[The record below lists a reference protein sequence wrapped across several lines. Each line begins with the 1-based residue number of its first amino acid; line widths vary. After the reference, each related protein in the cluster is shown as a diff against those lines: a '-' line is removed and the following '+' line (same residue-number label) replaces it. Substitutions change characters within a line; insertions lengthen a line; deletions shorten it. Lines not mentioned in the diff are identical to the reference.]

1 MLRYRLPLLL
11 LVVAVCST
19 AYSQPLPVRYA
30 EGLVHGFLTLRS
42 ATGEVLADG
51 ELLQIPKGTIVKS
64 RLVLHFHDGSLHDET
79 SVFSQKG
86 TFRLISD
93 HLIQKG
99 PSFPTSIDATI
110 DVAKGQV
117 DVRSRKEG
125 KEESAKSDPMKLPV
139 ELSNG
144 LLFILLKNVA
154 PDAGQIASSM
164 LAYTPKPRVVGLK
177 VSAAGEETF
186 SVGSGS
192 AKAKHF
198 VVHPELGGITGV
210 IAPLVGKE
218 PPDAHIWIMTGDVP
232 AFIRFQGSLFA
243 EGPIWTIEL
252 ASPRWPST
260 AHPS

>member
-1 MLRYRLPLLL
+1 MLRYRLLLLL
-11 LVVAVCST
+11 LVVAGCSS
-19 AYSQPLPVRYA
+19 ASAQPLPVRYT

-51 ELLQIPKGTIVKS
+51 ELLQTPKDAVVKS
-64 RLVLHFHDGSLHDET
+64 RLVLHFHDGSVHDET
-79 SVFSQKG
+79 SVFTQKG
-86 TFRLISD
+86 AFRLLSD

-99 PSFPTSIDATI
+99 PSFPTEIDATI
-110 DVAKGQV
+110 DVQKGQV
-117 DVRSRKEG
+117 VVRSREKG
-125 KEESAKSDPMKLPV
+125 KEESSKTEAMKLPPS
-139 ELSNG
+139 LSNG
-144 LLFILLKNVA
+144 LLFILLKNLA
-154 PDAGQIASSM
+154 PDAAQIASSM
-164 LAYTPKPRVVGLK
+164 VAYTPKPRLVGLK
-177 VSAAGEETF
+177 ISAAGDETF

-252 ASPRWPST
+252 ASPHWPS
-260 AHPS
+260 ASRPS